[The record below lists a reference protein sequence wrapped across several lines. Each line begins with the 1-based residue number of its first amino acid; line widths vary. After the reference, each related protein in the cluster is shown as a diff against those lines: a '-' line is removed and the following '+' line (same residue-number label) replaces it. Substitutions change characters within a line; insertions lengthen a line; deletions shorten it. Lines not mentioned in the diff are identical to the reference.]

1 MFKKILIANRGE
13 IAVRIIRTCR
23 EMGIR
28 TVALYEISDRN
39 SLHVRLADTC
49 VRLPNHHAFMDPDM
63 ILSIAQEQDVD
74 AIHPGYGFLAE
85 NADFVRACEAAD
97 IVFIGPPA
105 EVVEAA
111 RNKIGMLEQA
121 RAAGFQTVIHSSN
134 SFDESEFEAMTAAA
148 QAIGYPL
155 VLKSCSGGRGRG
167 ERLVDNPDHLPEIVR
182 RAHVEAKAVYGNS
195 RLFLEQAILPA
206 HQVGVQIVADRY
218 DGLVHLGDREG
229 SIIHSNQKI
238 VEESPV
244 LCLSSEGRAAL
255 LDTAVRVAR
264 LFNYQNVGTVE
275 FLVDAAGE
283 FYFSEIKSRIQIDH
297 TLSEMMTRI
306 DLIREQIRLVAG
318 EALGYGQDDVTFHGS
333 AMMCRVQAEDPAR
346 RYMPASGHLR
356 RVRLPSGPEVRVDT
370 YLYCDSDVP
379 SFYDPLIAK
388 ATVWAT
394 DRPACVDRLR
404 RVLEDFAVIG
414 IPTNLPLLMEII
426 RSPAFVA
433 GEYATDLLRG
443 PLETKPAADIEML
456 RRDLAAA
463 AAVLYARRHE
473 AFIPQTPEQWA
484 TGWHRTSRHI
494 Q

>member
-28 TVALYEISDRN
+28 TVALYEISDRD

-49 VRLPNHHAFMDPDM
+49 VQLPNHHAFMDPDT
-63 ILSIAQEQDVD
+63 ILAIAQSQGVD
-74 AIHPGYGFLAE
+74 AVHPGYGFLAE
-85 NADFVRACEAAD
+85 NPNFVRACEAAG

-105 EVVEAA
+105 EIVEAT

-121 RAAGFQTVIHSSN
+121 RAAGFQTVTHSPN
-134 SFDESEFEAMTAAA
+134 SFDEDEFETLAAA
-148 QAIGYPL
+148 AKAIGYPL

-167 ERLVDNPDHLPEIVR
+167 ERLVDSPDHLPETVR
-182 RAHVEAKAVYGNS
+182 RAHGEAKVVYGSS
-195 RLFLEQAILPA
+195 RLFMEKAILPA
-206 HQVGVQIVADRY
+206 HQVGVQIVADRF
-218 DGLVHLGDREG
+218 GNLVHLGDREG
-229 SIIHSNQKI
+229 SIVHNNQKI

-255 LDTAVRVAR
+255 LETAVRMAR

-297 TLSEMMTRI
+297 TLAEMMTRI
-306 DLIREQIRLVAG
+306 DLIREQIRLAAG
-318 EALGYGQDDVTFHGS
+318 EALGYSQDDVAFRGW

-356 RVRLPSGPEVRVDT
+356 RMRLPSGPEVRVDT
-370 YLYCDSDVP
+370 YLYCDSEVP

-388 ATVWAT
+388 ATVWAI

-404 RVLEDFAVIG
+404 RALEDFAVIG
-414 IPTNLPLLMEII
+414 IPTNLPLLMEIM
-426 RSPAFVA
+426 RTPAFVA
-433 GEYATDLLRG
+433 GEYATDLLHQ
-443 PLETKPAADIEML
+443 PLDTKPATDIAVL

-463 AAVLYARRHE
+463 AAVLYTRRHE
-473 AFIPQTPEQWA
+473 ASIPQTPDRWA